1 MGNKIYPSIKNSI
14 FLCLIVMGIQF
25 GLSILLG
32 IFQLKFNITQN
43 STLFGILSILISLIS
58 FGIVILI
65 GFKKTKRKFN
75 EVFKFN
81 RVSPV
86 FWITGTIIIIGLSV
100 VVSELDNLLNF
111 VLPMPEWIRDF
122 LSSLMK
128 DQSLII
134 SLFYIGL
141 AAAFSEELFFRG
153 LILDGFAINYSKKK
167 AIIISSLLFGL
178 IHLNPWQFVGAFI
191 IGLVLAYICIETK
204 SILLCIYMHFLNNAG
219 ATLMVRYNDVITI
232 KGYNTIEA
240 HAEFQP
246 LWFTLSGLFLLIIG
260 MTVLFKLLKKQ
271 NMPQQDCG
279 YTDNGT

>member
-1 MGNKIYPSIKNSI
+1 MENKTYPSIKNSI
-14 FLCLIVMGIQF
+14 FLCLIVIGIQF

-32 IFQLKFNITQN
+32 IFQIKFGIMQN

-58 FGIVILI
+58 FGIAILI

-86 FWITGTIIIIGLSV
+86 FWAASTIIIIGLSI

-111 VLPMPEWIRDF
+111 VLPMPEWISDF
-122 LSSLMK
+122 LSSLMT

-141 AAAFSEELFFRG
+141 VAAFSEELFFRG
-153 LILDGFAINYSKKK
+153 LILDGFANNYSKKK

-178 IHLNPWQFVGAFI
+178 IHLNLWQLIGAFI

-204 SILLCIYMHFLNNAG
+204 SILLCIYMHFLNNAA
-219 ATLMVRYNDVITI
+219 ATLLFRFNDVITI

-246 LWFTLSGLFLLIIG
+246 LWFTLSGLLLLIVG
-260 MTVLFKLLKKQ
+260 MTVLFKYVKNQ
-271 NMPQQDCG
+271 NVTQQGCDNI
-279 YTDNGT
+279 DNGT